1 MVGGLYSSVDGVNWT
16 LADTGSAA
24 DFSNVVF
31 GGGRFVAGSG
41 QGLMYS
47 DDGITWTDTNCGC
60 AAAAVAWGNGLFVA
74 FPGTGSSLTSSDG
87 KVWTPNA
94 GAGVFGAS
102 LTFARGQ
109 FFAVT
114 GTSLYSS
121 TDGTH
126 WTLDYTRP
134 GNSPSPLLALA
145 AAPASYVLAGYG
157 GQLAF
162 EARILSSGTPVS
174 SATHAQFASV
184 DYMNAVYVAVSSGG
198 GVFRST
204 DAVQWSAATT
214 FLPDRISAVTHDS
227 NQFLAVSSDTVFRSS
242 DGNTWSATPL
252 DLLGL
257 GGISSIAYGGGRY
270 VAVGGPGLILTST
283 DAVNWDVVP
292 SHLASTFQGVP
303 GLSSVTYGGGKFVAV
318 GYPRSAI
325 VSSTDGQTWTVVSN
339 VDASVIFL
347 GVTYGAS
354 GGYVAVGEGAIWR
367 SQTQRPGPR

>member
-1 MVGGLYSSVDGVNWT
+1 M
-16 LADTGSAA
+16 
-24 DFSNVVF
+24 
-31 GGGRFVAGSG
+31 
-41 QGLMYS
+41 
-47 DDGITWTDTNCGC
+47 
-60 AAAAVAWGNGLFVA
+60 NG
-74 FPGTGSSLTSSDG
+74 
-87 KVWTPNA
+87 
-94 GAGVFGAS
+94 
-102 LTFARGQ
+102 
-109 FFAVT
+109 
-114 GTSLYSS
+114 
-121 TDGTH
+121 
-126 WTLDYTRP
+126 
-134 GNSPSPLLALA
+134 
-145 AAPASYVLAGYG
+145 
-157 GQLAF
+157 
-162 EARILSSGTPVS
+162 
-174 SATHAQFASV
+174 
-184 DYMNAVYVAVSSGG
+184 VYVAVSSGG

-318 GYPRSAI
+318 GYHGSI

-354 GGYVAVGEGAIWR
+354 GGFVAVGEGAIWR
-367 SQTQRPGPR
+367 SADATTWTEVTSPTMADIEAVAYSNSEYVAVGAAGTVLTSQDGIQWHARSSNVGEYLYGVCAGGGRFVAVGNDWDLPYVRPLTCKAPLDEHPSKRRRNESGAWRRCRPRQVPKRTRRSPSKRVEGCFRRKLSFGVLTSNDCS